1 MYYYTCK
8 EEVIFMNLVNV
19 LAEDVICDGITF
31 PGSVV
36 GLLRTGIFIIQVV
49 VPILL
54 ILWGMLDFAKGIIGQ
69 DEDKIKAGQKKFIQ
83 RLIAAIIVFLIV
95 TVVQIVINTVGNL
108 GGEGNKASSAWKCA
122 NNLIRD
128 NEE

>member
-1 MYYYTCK
+1 
-8 EEVIFMNLVNV
+8 MNLVNTLNYCTSLINAGGGGAEAGIPEAIGNVVHMIVV
-19 LAEDVICDGITF
+19 L
-31 PGSVV
+31 
-36 GLLRTGIFIIQVV
+36 IQVV

-95 TVVQIVINTVGNL
+95 TIVQLVINVVGNVTKDDSA
-108 GGEGNKASSAWKCA
+108 GETPGNVWSCA
-122 NNLIRD
+122 KELI
-128 NEE
+128 NGKHG

>member
-1 MYYYTCK
+1 MDY
-8 EEVIFMNLVNV
+8 MNLLVQCGNIEIPDPV
-19 LAEDVICDGITF
+19 A
-31 PGSVV
+31 
-36 GLLRTGIFIIQVV
+36 GLIRTAIFIIQVV

-95 TVVQIVINTVGNL
+95 TIVQLVIGVVGNL
-108 GGEGNKASSAWKCA
+108 QGEGNQASSAWSCA
-122 NNLIRD
+122 KQIISG
-128 NEE
+128 

>member
-1 MYYYTCK
+1 MD
-8 EEVIFMNLVNV
+8 FMNFLVSCGNIEIPEG
-19 LAEDVICDGITF
+19 LA
-31 PGSVV
+31 
-36 GLLRTGIFIIQVV
+36 GLIRTAIFIIQVV

-95 TVVQIVINTVGNL
+95 TIVQLVITAVGNL
-108 GGEGNKASSAWKCA
+108 DGNNGADTAWSCA
-122 NNLIRD
+122 KSIISGK
-128 NEE
+128 